1 MTTNYEET
9 WAKCLNIIQENLPKP
24 VFNTFF
30 APIVPVELKGSLL
43 TIQVQSHSFTSILKR
58 TAST

>member
-43 TIQVQSHSFTSILKR
+43 TIQVQSP
-58 TAST
+58 